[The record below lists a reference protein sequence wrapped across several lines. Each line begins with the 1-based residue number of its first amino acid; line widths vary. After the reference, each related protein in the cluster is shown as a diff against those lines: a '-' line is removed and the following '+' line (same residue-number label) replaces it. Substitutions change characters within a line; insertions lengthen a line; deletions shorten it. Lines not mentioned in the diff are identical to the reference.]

1 MSLQDWVQ
9 YFIEGF
15 PVGCVYA
22 LVAIGLVLTYK
33 TSGVFNLA
41 FGAQAFL
48 SAAVMYEMR
57 QGEVLGIGPQPMWL
71 CLVVS
76 VFIVAPLVGLIFD
89 RALFRYM
96 RNSSWVTKL
105 VVSLGLF
112 VALPEIV
119 KALLTGVK
127 PQFRAPSIS
136 PTIGIDRIFGISAAD
151 NEPLHDR
158 RLRHPRRL
166 RGDLRGDAHHG
177 GVPLRASSA
186 TRRWASGCGRSSR
199 ASAWSSS
206 PGSTA
211 SA

>member
-1 MSLQDWVQ
+1 VSFQDWVQ

-22 LVAIGLVLTYK
+22 LVATGLVLTYK

-57 QGEVLGIGPQPMWL
+57 EGEILGIGPQPMWL

-76 VFIVAPLVGLIFD
+76 VFIVAPLVGLLFD
-89 RALFRYM
+89 RALFRFM

-119 KALLTGVK
+119 KALLSSAR
-127 PQFRAPSIS
+127 RASRP
-136 PTIGIDRIFGISAAD
+136 RSAST
-151 NEPLHDR
+151 
-158 RLRHPRRL
+158 
-166 RGDLRGDAHHG
+166 
-177 GVPLRASSA
+177 ASSA
-186 TRRWASGCGRSSR
+186 SPPRTTSRWRS
-199 ASAWSSS
+199 A
-206 PGSTA
+206 TT
-211 SA
+211 